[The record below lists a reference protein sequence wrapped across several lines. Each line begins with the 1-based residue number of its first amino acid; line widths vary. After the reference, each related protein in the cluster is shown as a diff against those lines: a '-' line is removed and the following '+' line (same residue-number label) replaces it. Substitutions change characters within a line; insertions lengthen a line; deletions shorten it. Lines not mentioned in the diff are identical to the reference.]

1 MTTVKE
7 YNVTPIMQLI
17 DLNSETV
24 NFYVKFIA
32 QSKNN
37 EPFKALVVTQKM
49 LDSGEEII
57 YKDVDSGKI
66 SGSITSNN
74 GEHEEYFLLLKS
86 QENCSVTVTVEKKE
100 IEEQVLEEAP
110 PPPKRRRPVAPVTQK
125 ALPPQIKNTA
135 RPPVLKKSKLVEKS
149 LSLKKKKK
157 GPNYIKYILIALAV
171 GAIGFLV
178 YYFFFMGKRGVAV
191 PPTLVPP
198 TSVPPTSVPPTLV
211 LPTSVLPTSVL
222 PTSVPPTSVPPTSVP
237 SPITKVPMLTP
248 SNSQSGNGVVLAS
261 PPVISNSSLFNKLN
275 ALSKGK

>member
-24 NFYVKFIA
+24 NFYVKFTA

-100 IEEQVLEEAP
+100 IEEQVREEAP

-125 ALPPQIKNTA
+125 ALQPQIKNTA

-171 GAIGFLV
+171 GAVGFLV
-178 YYFFFMGKRGVAV
+178 YYFFFMGKRGVATVSVVPPTSVPPTSVPPTLV

-198 TSVPPTSVPPTLV
+198 TSVPPTSVPGPV
-211 LPTSVLPTSVL
+211 
-222 PTSVPPTSVPPTSVP
+222 
-237 SPITKVPMLTP
+237 ITKVPMLTP